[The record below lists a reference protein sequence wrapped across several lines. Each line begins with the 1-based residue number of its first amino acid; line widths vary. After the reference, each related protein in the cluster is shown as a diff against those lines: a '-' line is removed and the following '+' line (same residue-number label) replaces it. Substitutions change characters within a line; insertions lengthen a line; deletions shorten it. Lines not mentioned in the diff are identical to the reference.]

1 MKKSLIAAA
10 VVGAFAAPAAM
21 AQNVSMYGTFDSA
34 YKVTDSG
41 GASAGNLASGTIS
54 TSVIGFKGTEDLGGG
69 LKVMFD
75 LQGSLGANT
84 GEVGTSQAVTVS
96 MSTAGAVTSTG
107 TAGNSEI
114 FNREAW
120 IGLSGAFGTVKLGKT
135 DVAGT
140 QGIDGLA
147 SALGNLN
154 DMSSSIG
161 KDQDNVVQYTT
172 PTMNGLT
179 AQVGFVNTASGTT
192 SGASDIT
199 SYMVSYAAGPLKA
212 AVGQSTQ
219 NGSTVDNK
227 EVQAAAQYDFGVA
240 KVGVA
245 TQRISG
251 TSDKKEN
258 LVGVWVPLGNG
269 LELGA
274 SYAKETGNGN
284 IKESGIAL
292 TKAMSKR
299 TSVYAGYH
307 ATSGDTDV
315 KATVI
320 GIIHK
325 F

>member
-21 AQNVSMYGTFDSA
+21 AQNVTAYGTFDTA

-54 TSVIGFKGTEDLGGG
+54 TSVIGFKGSEDLGGG

-75 LQGSLGANT
+75 LQGSLGSNT
-84 GEVGTSQAVTVS
+84 GEVGTSQNVTV
-96 MSTAGAVTSTG
+96 TALQTTTTKSG

-135 DVAGT
+135 DVTGV

-147 SALGNLN
+147 SPLGNLN
-154 DMSSSIG
+154 DVSSSIG

-172 PTMNGLT
+172 PTMNGFS

-192 SGASDIT
+192 SGASDIS
-199 SYMVSYAAGPLKA
+199 SYMVSYSAGPLTA
-212 AVGQSTQ
+212 AAGQTTK
-219 NGSTVDNK
+219 NGATTDDK
-227 EVQAAAQYDFGVA
+227 EVQAAAQYNFGVA

-258 LVGVWVPLGNG
+258 LVGLWVPVGNG
-269 LELGA
+269 MEVGA

-284 IKESGIAL
+284 IKETGIAL

-315 KATVI
+315 KATVV